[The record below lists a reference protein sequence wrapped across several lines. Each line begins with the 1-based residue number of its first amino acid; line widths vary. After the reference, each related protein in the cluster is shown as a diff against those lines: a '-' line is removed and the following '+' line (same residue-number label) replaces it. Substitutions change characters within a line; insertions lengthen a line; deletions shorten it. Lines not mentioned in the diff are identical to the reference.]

1 MPFRPTAE
9 RGSTGRMDEGQGE
22 AFVGRQSE
30 LARLEQTLGAA
41 ASGRG
46 QVVLIKGEPGA
57 GKTRLAKELS
67 VRASARGFTV
77 AWGRCWEGEDAPR
90 YWPWRQIVDGLPG
103 DDAGNAS
110 SGSLEDPDHFSVAD
124 RIVNVL
130 ARLDR
135 PTLFVLDDLHAADE
149 SSLHTLRAIAQQIE
163 KRSVL
168 LLGTYREDDVEAG
181 SVAARALI
189 SIERMSEAIN
199 LRGLS
204 DDDAALCF
212 AQVAGY
218 PPPRSLAS
226 SVYVATNG
234 NPFFVRELARD
245 AGGEHGIHRPDR
257 SVGFRVPTGAR
268 DLITQRLD
276 RLPDHLRSLL
286 RAGAAIGYEF
296 DALLLER
303 VTAGERERLLDGLSD
318 AVRRGF
324 LEERSALGRYAFS
337 HVLVREA
344 LYEELSASE
353 RGRLHAEAAHAIE
366 ALYPKDIDLHVGE
379 LAHHYFK
386 AGTMGDLGKAL
397 GHGADAGRRA
407 LDHGDFDEASRQLY
421 RALKVAQET
430 GQEESVREE
439 LTAMLAEAEAAARE
453 TAEAMAPTETREA
466 NSLTR
471 EGEYWAITFAGA
483 TTRLKDSKG
492 LRYLAEL
499 VRSPGREFLAL
510 DLVATAGAARTNEG
524 AARAAGLT
532 PGRDNADEVLDAEA
546 KARYRQRLEVLRDEI
561 EEAESFNDPERAA
574 RAKEEMEFLARE
586 LAARVGLGG
595 RARKASSA
603 TDRARMSV
611 TRALRTAIDRIA
623 ESNPVLGRHLEA
635 TIKTG
640 TYVSYTP
647 DPRVPVDWK
656 L

>member
-1 MPFRPTAE
+1 
-9 RGSTGRMDEGQGE
+9 MDEAREE
-22 AFVGRQSE
+22 AFVGRQPE
-30 LARLEQTLGAA
+30 LARLERLLEAA
-41 ASGRG
+41 GSGSG
-46 QVVLIKGEPGA
+46 GVILIKGEAGA

-67 VRASARGFTV
+67 ARAAERGFIV

-90 YWPWRQIVDGLPG
+90 YWPWRQIVDALAGN
-103 DDAGNAS
+103 DAGTAS
-110 SGSLEDPDHFSVAD
+110 SGSSEDPDHFSVAK
-124 RIVNVL
+124 RIVHVL
-130 ARLDR
+130 AGLDR
-135 PTLFVLDDLHAADE
+135 TIVVVIDDLHAADE

-168 LLGTYREDDVEAG
+168 LLGTYREDDAEAG
-181 SVAARALI
+181 SVAARVLM
-189 SIERMSEAIN
+189 SIERMGEVIH

-204 DDDAALCF
+204 DDDAAVCF

-226 SVYVATNG
+226 SVYAATNG
-234 NPFFVRELARD
+234 NPFFVRELARE
-245 AGGEHGIHRPDR
+245 AGGGQGIHRPDR
-257 SVGFRVPTGAR
+257 SVGFRVPAGAR
-268 DLITQRLD
+268 ELITQRLD
-276 RLPDHLRSLL
+276 RLPHHLRSLL
-286 RAGAAIGYEF
+286 RAGAVIGYEF

-303 VTAGERERLLDGLSD
+303 VTSSERDRILDGLSD

-337 HVLVREA
+337 HVLLREA

-353 RGRLHAEAAHAIE
+353 RGRLHAGTAQAIE
-366 ALYPKDIDLHVGE
+366 ALYPADIDAHVGE
-379 LAHHYFK
+379 LAHHLFK
-386 AGTMGDLGKAL
+386 AGTMGDFGKAL
-397 GHGADAGRRA
+397 DHAADAGRRA

-430 GQEESVREE
+430 AQDESLREE

-453 TAEAMAPTETREA
+453 TADAMGPAETREA

-471 EGEYWAITFAGA
+471 EGEYWAVTFAGA
-483 TTRLKDSKG
+483 TSRLKDSKG

-510 DLVATAGAARTNEG
+510 DLVATAGAARTDKG
-524 AARAAGLT
+524 AARAAGLA
-532 PGRDNADEVLDAEA
+532 PVGDNAGEVLDAEA
-546 KARYRQRLEVLRDEI
+546 KASYRQRLEELRDEI
-561 EEAESFNDPERAA
+561 EEAESFNDPERAT
-574 RAKEEMEFLARE
+574 RAKEEVEFLARE
-586 LAARVGLGG
+586 LAAGVGLGG

-611 TRALRTAIDRIA
+611 TRALRTAIDKIA
-623 ESNPVLGRHLEA
+623 ESNPVLGRHLEV